1 MSRLEK
7 YVRDTATEMKHVSW
21 PTRTQALIYTALVIV
36 ISGIT
41 ALYLGAFDYI
51 FTNLLDRI
59 IL

>member
-1 MSRLEK
+1 MSRLGK